1 MGSSEINDLI
11 IRDHTEYN
19 APAVRI
25 RFRVRTPSCIVGITA
40 FSMSYPESDSGLPRR
55 LKASANEEVR
65 GVGSLSVEMVTDCRS
80 NNTVK
85 TIMMLML
92 LSLS

>member
-1 MGSSEINDLI
+1 
-11 IRDHTEYN
+11 
-19 APAVRI
+19 
-25 RFRVRTPSCIVGITA
+25 
-40 FSMSYPESDSGLPRR
+40 MSYPESDSGLPRR
-55 LKASANEEVR
+55 LKASENEEVR